1 MPWGRGPFWAIP
13 ARPAGGWRAPWRPP
27 HVLRARPPID
37 HYTRP
42 IRAELDVSAG
52 VKLNNAGAGFVTLAP
67 DGMVI
72 WDVRQAHVATT
83 SGPTD
88 GSECKLYRAGV
99 YPHRQVAETAQGG
112 GDSFDFAA
120 RLRPGDTLIA
130 VWSGGVAGDAATL
143 NLTGVLHAMAA

>member
-1 MPWGRGPFWAIP
+1 MAEKTEPQPQSISFEQFTEAVTTS
-13 ARPAGGWRAPWRPP
+13 
-27 HVLRARPPID
+27 VLRAI
-37 HYTRP
+37 
-42 IRAELDVSAG
+42 
-52 VKLNNAGAGFVTLAP
+52 
-67 DGMVI
+67 
-72 WDVRQAHVATT
+72 QAHVATT